1 MTGQKVLF
9 VILSIVISSGLI
21 ILIPLI
27 VIGNAE
33 ELIYNYD
40 HRSNQYKIHHDIK
53 KNYYYVNI
61 QEKKCSTSE
70 KINGM
75 DDICNFQCN
84 SINRQKISEV
94 SYDPDNNI
102 QLYNSN
108 KCVGEINWNK
118 NSEKPFGNIYGQKKT
133 RLCEDCSGENSLTLM
148 TWNIYQ
154 GADQSPIFGAKTSS
168 EFINAVG
175 SAYNRIQQT
184 NFVERAASI
193 ANEVNKTLPDLIGL
207 QEVILLRT
215 YSPPYGDNIQ
225 STNSSLDYLQI
236 LIHALTQRGLIY
248 EPIIVQESTDIQV
261 PGLTSTGTLD
271 IRLTDRDVILAKK
284 DRNFTLSNFT
294 SARFAAELSLPTPFG
309 LKNISRSWISV
320 DVTFDN
326 ENKVRVVSTHLEAL
340 SSVIQEL
347 QAKELLNKLGN
358 SDLPI
363 IYIGDFNSN
372 ANGSG
377 TPTYTKIKD
386 AGVIDA
392 WDIMGHG
399 IGFTCCQSS
408 DLLNLN
414 SSLNERIDLVMFRGD
429 FDIKNIKVVGNQ
441 QNGRTVSGQ
450 WPSDHAG
457 VVADLTLNSGEYY

>member
-1 MTGQKVLF
+1 
-9 VILSIVISSGLI
+9 
-21 ILIPLI
+21 
-27 VIGNAE
+27 
-33 ELIYNYD
+33 
-40 HRSNQYKIHHDIK
+40 
-53 KNYYYVNI
+53 
-61 QEKKCSTSE
+61 
-70 KINGM
+70 
-75 DDICNFQCN
+75 
-84 SINRQKISEV
+84 
-94 SYDPDNNI
+94 
-102 QLYNSN
+102 
-108 KCVGEINWNK
+108 
-118 NSEKPFGNIYGQKKT
+118 
-133 RLCEDCSGENSLTLM
+133 M

-175 SAYNRIQQT
+175 SAYNIIQQT

-284 DRNFTLSNFT
+284 DRNFTLSNLT
-294 SARFAAELSLPTPFG
+294 SARFVAELSLPTPFG

-326 ENKVRVVSTHLEAL
+326 GNKVRVVSTHLEAL
-340 SSVIQEL
+340 LSVIQES

-399 IGFTCCQSS
+399 MGFTCCQSS